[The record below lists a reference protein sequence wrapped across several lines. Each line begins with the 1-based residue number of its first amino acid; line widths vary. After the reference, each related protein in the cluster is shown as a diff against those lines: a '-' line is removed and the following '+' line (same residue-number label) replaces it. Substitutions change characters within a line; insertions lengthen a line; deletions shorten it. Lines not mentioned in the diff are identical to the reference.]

1 MEPFRK
7 LPGTFCAES
16 LVRDLEVVEPHEWK
30 RVPVFGADSGID
42 WSGAALRSH
51 DGCTTTLDY
60 QGSAYRDTPLM
71 ARLPYVRSVI
81 GSFACETR
89 RVRLLSL
96 QPGAVIGTHRDAMHE
111 GFHEIVRLH
120 VPIVTND
127 AVSFVVAGQ
136 DLVMRPGELWFVDVS
151 QPHSVANRGAASR
164 VHLVLDCVVNE
175 WLFRVFSGA
184 SGMLGPRCS

>member
-7 LPGTFCAES
+7 LPRAFCVES
-16 LVRDLEVVEPHEWK
+16 LVRDLAAVAPHEWK

-51 DGCTTTLDY
+51 DGRTTTLDY

-71 ARLPYVRSVI
+71 GRLPYLRGLVH
-81 GSFACETR
+81 GLGCETR

-96 QPGAVIGTHRDAMHE
+96 QPGAVIGTHRDALHE
-111 GFHEIVRLH
+111 GSHEIVRLH
-120 VPIVTND
+120 VPIVTNA

-136 DLVMRPGELWFVDVS
+136 DLVMRPGELWLVDVS
-151 QPHSVANRGAASR
+151 QPHSVANRGDASR
-164 VHLVLDCVVNE
+164 VHLVLDCVIGD
-175 WLFRVFSGA
+175 WFRDLSGA
-184 SGMLGPRCS
+184 